1 MGVFRGAVIG
11 LALGLVLG
19 IISLANAGP
28 QSQLGNQSGNNTQP
42 VVSNPTSPD
51 TSGANAG
58 QIPAPPGSGT
68 GSAGPGSTSAGANS
82 SGSNSGSNSS
92 NNNPTYTG
100 TDDED
105 DPTLYRTKSQDSLAS
120 GAMSR
125 DEGQLTAKP
134 RRREKISVVDSTTK
148 LPTTGTDPKFQG
160 SLLHSSVTSID
171 DISAKT
177 DEAGDADQQQQ
188 DAQQDDVDTDTR
200 FTKRRLVFKPQTTT
214 DNSKKKESQ
223 RAEADASPSPTATPS
238 PASPSSPNR

>member
-1 MGVFRGAVIG
+1 MVVFRGALTG
-11 LALGLVLG
+11 LTLGFALG

-28 QSQLGNQSGNNTQP
+28 QSQLGNQGGNTTQP

-51 TSGANAG
+51 SSGLNPG

-68 GSAGPGSTSAGANS
+68 GSAGPGPTSAGANS
-82 SGSNSGSNSS
+82 SGSNSGSNNS
-92 NNNPTYTG
+92 NNNPGYTG

-105 DPTLYRTKSQDSLAS
+105 DPTLYRTKTQDSLAAGS
-120 GAMSR
+120 MSR

-134 RRREKISVVDSTTK
+134 HRREKVTVVDSTTK

-171 DISAKT
+171 DISPKT
-177 DEAGDADQQQQ
+177 DEAADDQQQQ
-188 DAQQDDVDTDTR
+188 DAQQDDGDSR
-200 FTKRRLVFKPQTTT
+200 FTKRSLVFKPQKTT
-214 DNSKKKESQ
+214 DDSKKKESS
-223 RAEADASPSPTATPS
+223 RPKADSSPSPTATPS

>member
-1 MGVFRGAVIG
+1 MVVFRGALTG
-11 LALGLVLG
+11 LTLGFALG

-28 QSQLGNQSGNNTQP
+28 QSQLGDQSGNTTQP
-42 VVSNPTSPD
+42 VVSNPTAPD
-51 TSGANAG
+51 SSGLNAG
-58 QIPAPPGSGT
+58 QVPAPPGSGT

-82 SGSNSGSNSS
+82 SGSSSTSNKS
-92 NNNPTYTG
+92 NDNPTYTG

-105 DPTLYRTKSQDSLAS
+105 DPTLYRTKTQDGLAAGS
-120 GAMSR
+120 MSR

-177 DEAGDADQQQQ
+177 DEAGQAEQQ
-188 DAQQDDVDTDTR
+188 DAQQAEQPDDGDSR
-200 FTKRRLVFKPQTTT
+200 FMKRRLVFKPQTTT
-214 DNSKKKESQ
+214 ADSEKKESS
-223 RAEADASPSPTATPS
+223 RPKADSSPSPTATPS